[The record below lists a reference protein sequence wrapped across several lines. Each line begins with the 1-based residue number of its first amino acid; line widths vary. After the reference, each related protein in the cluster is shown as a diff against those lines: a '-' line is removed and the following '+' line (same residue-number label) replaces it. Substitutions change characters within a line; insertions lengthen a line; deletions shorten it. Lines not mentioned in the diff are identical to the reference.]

1 MPLTKTQLHHLR
13 ALAHALKPVVWL
25 GQQGLSDAVMAEI
38 DLALEHH
45 ELIKLKLRGLDRETR
60 RQSVQEIC
68 ARSGAECV
76 QQIGQI
82 TVLYRRARE
91 RSRLSLPA

>member
-13 ALAHALKPVVWL
+13 VLAHSLKPVVWI

-38 DLALEHH
+38 EQALEHH
-45 ELIKLKLRGLDRETR
+45 ELIKLKLRGLDRESR
-60 RQSVQEIC
+60 KRQVEEIC
-68 ARSGAECV
+68 GRAGAECV
-76 QQIGQI
+76 QQIGQT

-91 RSRLSLPA
+91 RSRLTLPT